1 MFSNQKQAYVLGNF
15 LQLLFLKKNEESLK
29 WFLNYHFVSDFS
41 FSKKSFFLIS
51 YVCQKYYQ
59 NTFFNL
65 YQNINWLYL
74 KTFPIKTLIIKVLQ
88 IKAF

>member
-15 LQLLFLKKNEESLK
+15 LQLLLKKYEESLK

-59 NTFFNL
+59 NIFFNL
-65 YQNINWLYL
+65 YQNIKWLYL

-88 IKAF
+88 IPKEI

>member
-41 FSKKSFFLIS
+41 FSKKIIFS
-51 YVCQKYYQ
+51 YIICLPKILSKYI
-59 NTFFNL
+59 F
-65 YQNINWLYL
+65 
-74 KTFPIKTLIIKVLQ
+74 
-88 IKAF
+88 